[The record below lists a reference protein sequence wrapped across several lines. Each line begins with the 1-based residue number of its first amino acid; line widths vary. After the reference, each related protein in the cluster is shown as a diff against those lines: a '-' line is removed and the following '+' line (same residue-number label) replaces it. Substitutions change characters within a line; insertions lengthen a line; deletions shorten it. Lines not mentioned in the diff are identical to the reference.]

1 MISRPIQSNLDGG
14 WKLMRRP
21 VSMICVA
28 LFASSVSAGA
38 YASTRVLE
46 PKDLFQM
53 HWASDPRISE
63 SGTQIAYLQN
73 SNDIMTDQV
82 TQSLWIMDAATGAQM
97 PVTPQPGHY
106 ASPRWSPDGSELAY
120 VSTGKDGR
128 TQIVVHWMKGGATAS
143 LTNLTEEP
151 TDIAWSP
158 DGKQIAFI
166 MLQPTPRATIGNPL
180 AKPPGAHWGAGPIVI
195 NHLNF
200 HADGKGLD
208 PSGYRHVY
216 VISVDGGGTPRQLTF
231 GPFSEAGPLA
241 WSPDGKSLYFAD
253 NHSADWQHQPEDWAR
268 HTAMTLSIYRVD
280 LTGNNLT
287 QLSHEVG
294 PYSEPRVSPNGK
306 LIAYLGYSDRH
317 IGNQDVRL
325 NVMDANG
332 NNPRVISGS
341 LDRSVTDSRWAAD
354 GRSLYISY
362 DDRGIAKVARITL
375 DGHVEP
381 IADHLGQVGGTR
393 QLPYSGGE
401 FTLSRTNTVAYT
413 GGGADDLPEIYLARD
428 GRTRRLT
435 NLNSGLM
442 SGLSLGKLSVL
453 PVKSSFDGRA
463 IGAWEVLPPDFDPAK
478 KYPLILEMHGGPYA
492 SYGPTFSYEYQLYA
506 AAGYIVV
513 YGNPRGSTS
522 YGEEF
527 ANQIYNNYPSHDYDD
542 LMSIVDA
549 AIQRGGVDVNNL
561 FVTGVSGGGVLT
573 AWIVGKTHRF
583 RAAVTQ
589 RPVIDWTSWLLTADM
604 GAFGARYW
612 FKQLPWNDQQTYW
625 KLSPI
630 SLVGNVTT
638 PTMVVVGALDLRTPY
653 TEGEQFYQALALRGI
668 PTELY
673 EEPGAYHGF
682 IRPSQFA
689 QEQTAII
696 AWFNRYR
703 DAAGN

>member
-1 MISRPIQSNLDGG
+1 MIWRPIQADSDSG
-14 WKLMRRP
+14 WKRMHRLALIM
-21 VSMICVA
+21 SVA
-28 LFASSVSAGA
+28 LTASFALAGA
-38 YASTRVLE
+38 QASTRVLE
-46 PKDLFQM
+46 PRDLFQM
-53 HWASDPRISE
+53 HWASDPRISNN
-63 SGTQIAYLQN
+63 GTQVAYLQN

-82 TQSLWIMDAATGAQM
+82 TQSLWVVDTATDAQM
-97 PVTPQPGHY
+97 PLTHEQGHY
-106 ASPRWSPDGSELAY
+106 ASPRWSPDGSEIAY
-120 VSTGKDGR
+120 TSTGSDGR
-128 TQIVVHWMKGGATAS
+128 TQIVVHWMRGGATAS

-151 TDIAWSP
+151 TDITWSP

-166 MLQPTPRATIGNPL
+166 MLEPAPRATIGTPL
-180 AKPPGAHWGAGPIVI
+180 AKPAGATWGAGPIVI
-195 NHLNF
+195 DHLNF

-241 WSPDGKSLYFAD
+241 WSSDGKSIYFAD
-253 NHSADWQHQPEDWAR
+253 NRSADWQHQPEDWGR

-280 LTGNNLT
+280 LAGNGLT

-294 PYSEPRVSPNGK
+294 PYSEPRVSPNGR
-306 LIAYLGYSDRH
+306 LIAYLGYSDEH
-317 IGNQDVRL
+317 VGNQDVRL
-325 NVMDANG
+325 NVMDADG
-332 NNPRVISGS
+332 SNPRVVSGS
-341 LDRSVTDSRWAAD
+341 LDRSITDCRWAAD
-354 GRSLYISY
+354 GRSLYVAY
-362 DDRGIAKVARITL
+362 VDRGITKVARMGL

-381 IADHLGQVGGTR
+381 VADNLGLLGGTR

-401 FTLSRTNTVAYT
+401 FTLSRRNSVAYT
-413 GGGADDLPEIYLARD
+413 GGSADDLPEVYLARD
-428 GRTRRLT
+428 GKPRRLT
-435 NLNSGLM
+435 DLNSGLM
-442 SGLSLGKLSVL
+442 PGVTLGKLSVL

-463 IGAWEVLPPDFDPAK
+463 IGAWEVLPPNFDPGK

-522 YGEEF
+522 YGEQF
-527 ANQIYNNYPSHDYDD
+527 ANLIYNNYPSHDYDD

-561 FVTGVSGGGVLT
+561 FVTGLSGGGVLT

-589 RPVIDWTSWLLTADM
+589 RPVINWTSWLLTADM

-612 FKQLPWNDQQTYW
+612 FKQLPWDDQQTYW

-630 SLVGNVTT
+630 SLAGHVTT
-638 PTMVVVGALDLRTPY
+638 PTMVVVGLLDLRTPY
-653 TEGEQFYQALALRGI
+653 TEGEQFYQALQLRGI

-696 AWFNRYR
+696 GWFNRYR
-703 DAAGN
+703 TASGN